1 MLLKSGESS
10 LLVIDIQARLL
21 PAMCA
26 SRQVVDNTSVLV
38 RAAKRL
44 EVPILASEQYP
55 QGIGKTVPEV
65 AGLLPE
71 GSVAEKVHFSCLGD
85 SGLAAR
91 IDALGRRQAVL
102 AGIEAHVCVLQTAE
116 DLLAAGRQVFV
127 VADATSS
134 RSPASHQVALQRLAA
149 AGARIVT
156 TEMVVFEWLARAAT
170 PEFRE
175 LSRLIK

>member
-1 MLLKSGESS
+1 MLLNSAESC

-21 PAMCA
+21 PAMTA
-26 SRQVVDNTSVLV
+26 PSQVADNAAVLI

-44 EVPILASEQYP
+44 QVPVLASEQYP
-55 QGIGKTVPEV
+55 QGIGRTVPEI
-65 AGLLPE
+65 AALLPA
-71 GSVAEKVHFSCLGD
+71 GCVAEKVHFSCLGD
-85 SGLAAR
+85 QALAAR
-91 IDALGRRQAVL
+91 FDAMGRRQAVL

-134 RSPASHQVALQRLAA
+134 RSPANHQAALQRLAA

-175 LSRLIK
+175 LSALIK